1 MSDLMRA
8 VRFHRFGGPEVLQ
21 VDEIPEPSAGPG
33 QVVVDVH
40 AAGVNFADTER
51 RRGLYLANEPLPA
64 TMGFEGAGVVRAVGT
79 GVDASWA
86 GREVA
91 FLASGAMA
99 DVCVAEVNRLIP
111 LPTDMSFVTGAAFPV
126 QGLTAWHVLHTAAQ
140 VQEGD
145 TVLVTAAAGGVGL
158 LAVQLAR
165 QAGAHVIGLVS
176 WEGKR
181 EVVLS
186 HGAHE
191 VVVGDEALQLRDC
204 VDVLLDSVGRDA
216 AELGFRALRPLGRW
230 VCFGEASGPAPAIAP
245 ARLLERSL
253 KLCGWWLRTPHPP
266 DVWTRGIEGVMAEL
280 RSGALQLQVRTVP
293 LDEVASAHVALE
305 SRRSTGKY
313 VVQVQ

>member
-1 MSDLMRA
+1 MRA
-8 VRFHRFGGPEVLQ
+8 VRFHRYGAPDVLQ
-21 VDEIPEPSAGPG
+21 LDEVPLPNPEAG
-33 QVVVDVH
+33 QVLIDVY
-40 AAGVNFADTER
+40 AAGVNFADIER

-64 TMGFEGAGVVRAVGT
+64 TTGFEGAGVVRGVGP
-79 GVDASWA
+79 GVDRSWV

-91 FLASGAMA
+91 FLASASVA
-99 DVCVAEVNRLIP
+99 EACVASVDRLIP
-111 LPTDMSFVTGAAFPV
+111 LPTDMSFVSGAAFPV

-140 VQEGD
+140 VRDGD

-165 QAGAHVIGLVS
+165 RAGAFVIGVVS

-181 EVVLS
+181 QVVLE

-191 VVVGDEALQLRDC
+191 VVVGDEALQLQDC

-216 AELGFRALRPLGRW
+216 AELGFRALRPFGRW

-253 KLCGWWLRTPHPP
+253 RLSGWWLRTPHPAE
-266 DVWTRGIEGVMAEL
+266 VWARGVDAVLNEL
-280 RSGALQLQVRTVP
+280 RSGGLRLHVRAVP
-293 LDEVASAHVALE
+293 FDEVPSAHAALE
-305 SRRSTGKY
+305 SRRSTGKL
-313 VVQVQ
+313 VVQVR